1 MYKLNNRIENSTLM
15 KLCGKFLSY
24 KDKESKR
31 LVFDDIIIDI
41 NPLDWYY
48 NISYNYL
55 IIQDYDW
62 NSIIYDIKNSD
73 IIKKEY
79 NLAIPTHSD
88 KYIVATVDSAFVI
101 LNSENFE
108 IISEL
113 NTNETSFK
121 FSYFENDVI
130 FFSKETILYS
140 YYIKDGNLLWQY
152 DLSQLK
158 NNPYDDNYERNA
170 GWKIKKIIG
179 VLENKLWIA
188 LNHHTIIALDI
199 ETGDLVYQIHDIPDF
214 KCEWLPS
221 AIPLSEA
228 TVVNEKIGKLIG
240 FMWEFYWEI
249 DPSNGVVQFWD
260 LTDKLLPQEIR
271 NDLSQYVLTDKYI
284 YFASHFASK
293 VGALNRKTKEIDWS
307 YTFDKNENGL
317 EPRIMNIQGNDN
329 TLGALSSKGELYIF
343 EKE

>member
-1 MYKLNNRIENSTLM
+1 MLNIKEIVKNVAQFSI
-15 KLCGKFLSY
+15 GKYFLY
-24 KDKESKR
+24 KDKQKNIYCNNNQIYEGVDDDMTQYGDNLLFNFKNDLKIVNLLNNNINTIKNIAIINTSPSFIEKSILIDENNNLYFFDKR
-31 LVFDDIIIDI
+31 NLNKTNLLFK
-41 NPLDWYY
+41 
-48 NISYNYL
+48 
-55 IIQDYDW
+55 DYDW
-62 NSIIYDIKNSD
+62 GFIYIYGNIIFIST
-73 IIKKEY
+73 EGG
-79 NLAIPTHSD
+79 
-88 KYIVATVDSAFVI
+88 
-101 LNSENFE
+101 
-108 IISEL
+108 IISYSF
-113 NTNETSFK
+113 NQFTSIWN
-121 FSYFENDVI
+121 FS
-130 FFSKETILYS
+130 
-140 YYIKDGNLLWQY
+140 
-152 DLSQLK
+152 LSQLK
-158 NNPYDDNYERNA
+158 NNPYDDNYEKNA

-214 KCEWLPS
+214 NCEWLPS

-317 EPRIMNIQGNDN
+317 EPRIMNIQGNDS